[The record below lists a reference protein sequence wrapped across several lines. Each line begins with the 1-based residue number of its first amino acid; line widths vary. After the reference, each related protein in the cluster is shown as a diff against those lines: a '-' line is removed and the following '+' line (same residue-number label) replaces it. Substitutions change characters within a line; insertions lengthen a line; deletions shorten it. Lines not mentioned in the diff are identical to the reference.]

1 MPFHWPDRSLDGLW
15 HTVPVDVFELA
26 RRYGLEIHDRF
37 LPDEVGGIMHKFEGK
52 SYLYLNRIHQPER
65 GRFTVAHE
73 LAHHLAHRTGI
84 YMSSPFGSKPQ
95 ERLADEIAAEIL
107 MPAAEVRRCR
117 REGMGLE
124 EMAKHFIV
132 SKEAIRIR
140 VEQVEEEERQ
150 RTAQRLRTL

>member
-1 MPFHWPDRSLDGLW
+1 MYTNFLAIGSQATVTCSPPWNKEPDYVLDGEAFARRLFSMPFHWPERSLDGLW

-95 ERLADEIAAEIL
+95 ERLADEIAA
-107 MPAAEVRRCR
+107 
-117 REGMGLE
+117 
-124 EMAKHFIV
+124 
-132 SKEAIRIR
+132 
-140 VEQVEEEERQ
+140 
-150 RTAQRLRTL
+150 